1 MFESVPKRN
10 EFSGVS
16 NRQRRGEFFGANP
29 ALLRIFSAFAFSL
42 AMLALACTPG
52 AEPDSELAPKSNSES
67 NFKLNFKPNFKPN
80 VLVILID
87 ALRADRLG
95 IYGYHRDT
103 SPEIDAFASESI
115 VFSRAYAQSPWTKPS
130 VPTLFTSLYPVQ
142 HGVYEGE
149 AHAGAGRLESDVLS
163 EAYTTLAETFQ
174 SSGYDTVAYVH
185 NAHLDAEG
193 GFAQGFDLYEQGGLS
208 AEEINQRFLGFLDAD
223 RSRPFF
229 AYLHYLDAHWPF
241 QPEVPFKDR
250 FGKPTEASIFDRE
263 NWKGLRERVN
273 DSTIQLTDED
283 RARLQDRHDGGVS
296 EIDNQLG
303 QLWTA
308 LRERGVLD
316 QTIVLLTSDHG
327 EELLDHGAVGH
338 GGTLFR
344 EVIDIPLVL
353 RLPGGADSGS
363 RDQVARLLD
372 VFPTLTALAGVEEPP
387 GIEGYDLLAPGL
399 EIPEIIAETRHKR
412 TYRLSVRQ
420 GDWKYVRTYHAR
432 RSHSRHAEDEAPA
445 IEAGMRVKAKGF
457 FMSGGEIHATKL
469 TYKSPGD
476 DDVEIS
482 GAIES
487 LAPNKNQFH
496 LQGTRISAEDL
507 VDENGSPRVGGLKVG
522 MWVKVEGSFAADG
535 SFEADE
541 LEELLVGDRDD
552 EIEGIAQGARLLDD
566 ERIEIQLGRFR
577 ILVSDDT
584 RLKGFGEG
592 EVRVVTEVEAARPDL
607 FTPGRLLSSDAPP
620 FDEELYDLALDPREQ
635 RDRAQREGER
645 VAQMGTVLDA
655 WLARMEPTAAR
666 GVDRRALDPAT
677 IENLRELGYIE

>member
-1 MFESVPKRN
+1 
-10 EFSGVS
+10 
-16 NRQRRGEFFGANP
+16 
-29 ALLRIFSAFAFSL
+29 
-42 AMLALACTPG
+42 MLALACGPR
-52 AEPDSELAPKSNSES
+52 AQPEADPNPQPKP
-67 NFKLNFKPNFKPN
+67 KPNPQPS
-80 VLVILID
+80 VLVILVD

-95 IYGYHRDT
+95 IYGYQRDT
-103 SPEIDAFASESI
+103 SPAIDAFASESI
-115 VFSRAYAQSPWTKPS
+115 VFSRVYAQSPWTKPS

-149 AHAGAGRLESDVLS
+149 AHVGAGRLESDVLA
-163 EAYTTLAETFQ
+163 EAHTTLAETFQ
-174 SSGYDTVAYVH
+174 ASGYDTVAFVH

-208 AEEINQRFLGFLDAD
+208 AEEINQRFLGFLDAE

-241 QPEVPFKDR
+241 QPEMPFRDR
-250 FGKPTEASIFDRE
+250 FGTRTEASIFDRE
-263 NWKGLRERVN
+263 SWKGLRERVN

-296 EIDNQLG
+296 EIDNELG
-303 QLWTA
+303 QLWAA
-308 LRERGVLD
+308 LRERGILD
-316 QTIVLLTSDHG
+316 QTIVVLTSDHG

-353 RLPGGADSGS
+353 RLPGGVDPGP

-372 VFPTLTALAGVEEPP
+372 IFPTLTALAGIEGPS
-387 GIEGYDLLAPGL
+387 GIEGRDLLAPSE

-412 TYRLSVRQ
+412 TYRVSVRQ

-432 RSHSRHAEDEAPA
+432 RSHSSSAEDEAPV
-445 IEAGMRVKAKGF
+445 IEAGMRVKAKGLF
-457 FMSGGEIHATKL
+457 LPSGTIHATKL
-469 TYKSPGD
+469 TYKKAGD
-476 DDVEIS
+476 DDVEIT

-487 LAPNKNQFH
+487 LAPDKNEFH
-496 LQGTRISAEDL
+496 LQGTRISTEDL
-507 VDENGSPRVGGLKVG
+507 VDEKGLPLVGGLKVG
-522 MWVKVEGSFAADG
+522 MWVKAEGKFSADG

-541 LEELLVGDRDD
+541 LEELLAGDRND
-552 EIEGIAQGARLLDD
+552 EIEAIAQGVRSLDD
-566 ERIEIQLGRFR
+566 ERIEIQVGRFR
-577 ILVSDDT
+577 ILVADDT

-592 EVRVVTEVEAARPDL
+592 EVRVVTEAIPDRPDL
-607 FTPGRLLSSDAPP
+607 FTPARLLSSDAPP
-620 FDEELYDLALDPREQ
+620 FEEELYDLVRDPGEHT
-635 RDRAQREGER
+635 DRTLEEGER
-645 VAQMGTVLDA
+645 AAQMRIALDA

-666 GVDRRALDPAT
+666 SVDRKALDPAT